1 MGWCDHQLET
11 TCSRGSWKGSPGVH
25 RGPPVL
31 RKWVSGWCGR
41 CRTRQVGSGATAEN
55 SKASFPPLRASPEP
69 ARFRFLSG
77 VNPCEKEMRCE
88 AQSQRVS
95 QCPAHA
101 RFCGGAM
108 TALLAACWSTCFL
121 RREKEGARHVGGA
134 SSGGRPP

>member
-1 MGWCDHQLET
+1 VFPRELEGQ
-11 TCSRGSWKGSPGVH
+11 SGSPPWSPGAPKVGEWLVWSLSDPSGRKRRH
-25 RGPPVL
+25 RREQQGL
-31 RKWVSGWCGR
+31 VS
-41 CRTRQVGSGATAEN
+41 
-55 SKASFPPLRASPEP
+55 PPLRASPEP

-121 RREKEGARHVGGA
+121 RREKEGARHAAGA